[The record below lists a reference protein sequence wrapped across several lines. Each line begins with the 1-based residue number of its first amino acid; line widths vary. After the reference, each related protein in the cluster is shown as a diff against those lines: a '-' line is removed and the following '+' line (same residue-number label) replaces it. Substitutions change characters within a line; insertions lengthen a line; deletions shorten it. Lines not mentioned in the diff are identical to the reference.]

1 MRRASIPLWTSGIVT
16 LLSLATLALPLPAY
30 ARVRVSVGIGIP
42 APVVVAPAP
51 VVVAPPPPVLVARP
65 PLVVGG
71 ILRPSSSTLATWVL
85 GALSSSLPLAL
96 MSHV

>member
-1 MRRASIPLWTSGIVT
+1 MKRASILLWTSGIVT

-65 PLVVGG
+65 PLVLGG
-71 ILRPSSSTLATWVL
+71 YYGHPRRHWRHGYWGPYHPHYRWR
-85 GALSSSLPLAL
+85 
-96 MSHV
+96 